1 MKPQSIM
8 GIQAQAK
15 SAGQDPATV
24 AKKVETVFL
33 NEFLKVMFEQTSFAK
48 SKTIGSFLPVITG
61 HIADSLAERGVGFG
75 DIMMKNQS
83 VIEKRRDVPV
93 SPPVSGHLPD
103 PATLLPQ
110 SQGKITSGF
119 GLRLDPIDGKMRH
132 HAGIDIAV
140 AENSP
145 VRTAAEGKVVF
156 SGFSK
161 GYGNCVV
168 IDHGNGLTTLY
179 GHNARNLV
187 KVGDILKSG
196 TAIALSGSSGRAT
209 GPHIHFEVR
218 KDGVAVDPAG
228 VPGTFS

>member
-1 MKPQSIM
+1 M
-8 GIQAQAK
+8 GIQAQTK
-15 SAGQDPATV
+15 SAGQDPAAV

-48 SKTIGSFLPVITG
+48 NKTIGSFLPTITA

-83 VIEKRRDVPV
+83 VIEKRRDFPV
-93 SPPVSGHLPD
+93 RPPVSGQLPD
-103 PATLLPQ
+103 PATLL
-110 SQGKITSGF
+110 SQTQGRITSGF

-145 VRTAAEGKVVF
+145 VRTVAEGKVVF
-156 SGFSK
+156 SGYSN

-168 IDHGNGLTTLY
+168 IDHGDGLTTLY

-187 KVGDILKSG
+187 KLGDIIKPG

-209 GPHIHFEVR
+209 GPHVHFEVR

-228 VPGTFS
+228 ILGTFG